1 MPSRNLS
8 ATLSNLVSVTGNGN
22 VVFSGSPTI
31 DSPIITTNVGLPT
44 GNTAARPA
52 TPSAGNLRFNNELT
66 SFEGYNGT
74 KWGSIGGGLAP
85 TAIKTA
91 DGYVAVAND
100 LVRCNT
106 AASAFSVAFPATPA
120 DGDVIGIVDIA
131 NSFNAHNLTLL
142 ANTKSIESN
151 SPSYILDIN
160 GAAVSFVYNSSTTNW
175 KLLQVTNSLANSAF
189 SRANTAL
196 TTAQGAF
203 TQANS
208 AYVQANTG
216 LVVAQSAFSQANS
229 AYSQANVAYT
239 QANTALTTAQGA
251 FTQANAAYNTA
262 NTKFSA
268 NGGTITGS
276 VTITTDLSVTGNVY
290 LSGNVTTLNSN
301 NISISD
307 PLIYLAE
314 NNPANLQ
321 DIGFVGNF
329 TTDHYQHTGLVR
341 DATDG
346 IWKLFSNVSAEPT
359 TTIDFTGAVYDTIR
373 VGSVTASNAS
383 FTVATGSAPFTVA
396 SNTLVS
402 NLNVDFLDGQHG
414 SYYTDLSNVAF
425 AQANSAY
432 NKANSIPA
440 MVSTGVQTANYLAIA
455 NDLVRC
461 NTAAGAFSVTFPA
474 SPTDG
479 SIIGVVDVS
488 GTFNANNVTLLPNGK
503 SIEGDSTA
511 VVLDMTG
518 AYVSFVYSSST
529 SNWKLLE
536 TPLGGNELTPTPIKT
551 SSYTAVV
558 NDIVRCNT
566 AAGAFS
572 VTFPNTPT
580 DGAMIVISDIAGTFN
595 TNTLTVNSSGTNT
608 IEGDTSVILDVNG
621 SYVSFMYMALTA
633 NWKLLQTPIGTGST
647 PTSVITSSYTAS
659 INDVVRCNTAGG
671 AFAITLPTNPT
682 DGSVVD
688 VLDVAGTF
696 YTNNLTINRGGF
708 NTIEGDTSFVLDMN
722 NTYVSF
728 MYNQSTSNWRLLQ
741 TPLGQLGGNVT
752 ANTSITGMVKISG
765 TVLANAVAGTDYMA
779 AVAPGANNNILTS
792 NGTSWVSATSTAAST
807 GKAIAMSIVFGG

>member
-44 GNTAARPA
+44 GNTATRPT
-52 TPSAGNLRFNNELT
+52 TPFAGNLRFNNELT

-85 TAIKTA
+85 TAIKTD
-91 DGYVAVAND
+91 DGYVAIAND

-106 AASAFSVAFPATPA
+106 AAGAFSVAFPATPA

-151 SPSYILDIN
+151 SPSYVLDIN

-216 LVVAQSAFSQANS
+216 LVVAQYAFSQANS
-229 AYSQANVAYT
+229 GYSQANAAYI

-268 NGGTITGS
+268 NGGTISGS

-359 TTIDFTGAVYDTIR
+359 TTIDFTEAVYDTIR

-383 FTVATGSAPFTVA
+383 FTVATGSSPFTVA
-396 SNTLVS
+396 YNTVVS

-440 MVSTGVQTANYLAIA
+440 MISTGVQTANYLAIA

-479 SIIGVVDVS
+479 DIIAIVDIA
-488 GTFNANNVTLLPNGK
+488 GTFNTYNLTLLSNSK
-503 SIEGDSTA
+503 TIEGDSTS
-511 VVLDMTG
+511 VILDMNGT
-518 AYVSFVYSSST
+518 YVSFVYSSST

-536 TPLGGNELTPTPIKT
+536 TPLG
-551 SSYTAVV
+551 
-558 NDIVRCNT
+558 
-566 AAGAFS
+566 
-572 VTFPNTPT
+572 
-580 DGAMIVISDIAGTFN
+580 
-595 TNTLTVNSSGTNT
+595 
-608 IEGDTSVILDVNG
+608 
-621 SYVSFMYMALTA
+621 
-633 NWKLLQTPIGTGST
+633 TGLT

-708 NTIEGDTSFVLDMN
+708 NTIEGDTSFILDMN
-722 NTYVSF
+722 NTYASF

-741 TPLGQLGGNVT
+741 TPVGSLGNVT
-752 ANTSITGMVKISG
+752 ANTSVTGMVKISG
-765 TVLANAVAGTDYMA
+765 TVLANAVAGVDYMA
-779 AVAPGANNNILTS
+779 AVTPGANNNILTS